1 MTNFNRRLRPTTMY
15 TNIKQWFIGDY
26 INTVDDLH
34 EKSRIGLMFDFAFQS
49 GVVLAVMSVL
59 FQFIGVPHSV
69 IPVTI
74 GWSFCF
80 ILIFVLK
87 YINRVRLVAFLFCSC
102 AFSVLT
108 INLFANDDT
117 AHLGYPFWIS
127 VLIMIGAFIN
137 GMVFAIPYAI
147 LGGTAFFYY
156 RQYHLIEGVHHE
168 IIDPTSRSGQTL
180 VELIVTIGLM
190 LYVIYTYVW
199 TSKRSEE
206 QLIAKNQRLEKQNKL
221 IHEQSEEKTTM
232 LKEIHH
238 RVKNNLQLVNSM
250 LKLQSINL
258 TDEKSL
264 EVFELSRNRIM
275 AMSLVHERLYML
287 DKMEDEINPKYFPD
301 FVEDLIKLYSNN
313 QDVET
318 NIKFEDGFLK
328 QENIIP
334 FGLIL
339 NELIS
344 NSLKHGIKG
353 KGKIIAQGFLEGER
367 YKFIY
372 GDNGTGLPPEI
383 EKSFGMELI
392 ESLTDQ
398 LDGVLDIEHQS
409 YPGSKFN
416 FCFKCAL

>member
-1 MTNFNRRLRPTTMY
+1 MY
-15 TNIKQWFIGDY
+15 TTIKQWFIGDY
-26 INTVDDLH
+26 VQSVTDLY
-34 EKSRIGLMFDFAFQS
+34 EKSRIGLMFDFAFFS
-49 GVVLAVMSVL
+49 GLVLAVMSII
-59 FQFIGVPHSV
+59 FQFIGVPHS
-69 IPVTI
+69 ILSVTI
-74 GWSFCF
+74 GWIVCF
-80 ILIFVLK
+80 SLVFFLK
-87 YINRVRLVAFLFCSC
+87 YLRRVRLVGLVFCLSSL
-102 AFSVLT
+102 AVLT
-108 INLFANDDT
+108 INLFFNDTT
-117 AHLGYPFWIS
+117 AHLGYPFWIA

-137 GMVFAIPYAI
+137 GMVFAIPYALI
-147 LGGTAFFYY
+147 SGFAFFYY
-156 RQYHLIEGVHHE
+156 RQYFLIESIQSE
-168 IIDPTSRSGQTL
+168 LIDPASRSGQTI
-180 VELIVTIGLM
+180 VELVVTIGLM
-190 LYVIYTYVW
+190 LYVLYTYIW

-206 QLIAKNQRLEKQNKL
+206 QLLAKNNMLEGQNKL
-221 IHEQSEEKTTM
+221 IQEQSEEKTTM

-264 EVFELSRNRIM
+264 EAFELSRNRIL

-318 NIKFEDGFLK
+318 DIHFEEGFLK

-353 KGKIIAQGFLEGER
+353 KGKIVAHGFVEGDR

-372 GDNGTGLPPEI
+372 GDNGSGLPPDI
-383 EKSFGMELI
+383 DKSFGMELI
-392 ESLTDQ
+392 ESLTEQ
-398 LDGVLDIEHQS
+398 LDGVLDIEYQS
-409 YPGSKFN
+409 NPGSKFN